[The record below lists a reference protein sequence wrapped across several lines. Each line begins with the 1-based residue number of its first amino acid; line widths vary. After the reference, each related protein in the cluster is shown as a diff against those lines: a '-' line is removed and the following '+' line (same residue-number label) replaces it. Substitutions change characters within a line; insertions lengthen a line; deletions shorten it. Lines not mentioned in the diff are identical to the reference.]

1 MEINLELRCE
11 VLRYSLHLE
20 DGINSLLLLSLGVFD
35 VGRTTRLFGNKAGIS
50 YKQKIDLLFDINVLT
65 KEENAEME
73 LLSIFRNKLL
83 HDIYYDSMLSIID
96 SLDKGLMSKFKVY
109 FEPGQDICGEKD
121 CLAALRKLFLKNINT
136 ISEKNTHIREI
147 SEQKREL
154 FADGQNMNLHQIDVF
169 FDLISELSLD
179 LEHSNL
185 EDPEV
190 LKLAQKLLIT
200 VGKYKD
206 RFSYTE
212 GKVFSQEVFSS
223 IFGIRRMGE
232 EQHNKMKVNYD
243 EYAKARSKGKSID
256 G

>member
-1 MEINLELRCE
+1 MEINLELRSE

-20 DGINSLLLLSLGVFD
+20 DGINSLLLLNLGIFD

-50 YKQKIDLLFDINVLT
+50 YKQKIDLLLDIDVLT

-83 HDIYYDSMLSIID
+83 HDIYYNSMLSIID
-96 SLDKGLMSKFKVY
+96 SLDKGLKSKFKVY
-109 FEPGQDICGEKD
+109 FETGQDIGDEKD
-121 CLAALRKLFLKNINT
+121 CLAALRKLFLKNIKT
-136 ISEKNTHIREI
+136 ISEKNKYLKEI

-154 FADGQNMNLHQIDVF
+154 FADGQNRNLHQIDVLY
-169 FDLISELSLD
+169 DLIKELSLD
-179 LEHSNL
+179 LEQSNL

-190 LKLAQKLLIT
+190 LKLAQKLFIT
-200 VGKYKD
+200 IKKYQD
-206 RFSYTE
+206 RFSYAE

-232 EQHNKMKVNYD
+232 EQHSKMKINYD
-243 EYAKARSKGKSID
+243 EYAKAKLKGKSID